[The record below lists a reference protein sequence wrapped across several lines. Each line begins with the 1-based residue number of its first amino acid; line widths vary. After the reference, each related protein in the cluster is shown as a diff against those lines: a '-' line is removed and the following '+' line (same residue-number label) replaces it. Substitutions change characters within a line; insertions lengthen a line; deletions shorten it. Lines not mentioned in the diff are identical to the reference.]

1 MLSFDKET
9 CYIGGHTHLKTKI
22 LDCMK
27 KLLTLILLL
36 MVSVEMYAQSN
47 VTTFLGIPIDGTKS
61 SMIQQLEKKGF
72 VYHQKYDQLEGEFN
86 GEDVSIE
93 IGTQKGKVYAIS
105 VHYCNSLDSEEVKMT
120 YENLCRQFRD
130 NPKYMALSE
139 DSLPESKDLGYE
151 MTVNKRSYASLYIQ
165 NPQFNESDKDRLV
178 MVSLLHITAYSV
190 GILYVNGLNK
200 ANGEDL

>member
-1 MLSFDKET
+1 M
-9 CYIGGHTHLKTKI
+9 KTKI

-36 MVSVEMYAQSN
+36 IASVEMYAQN
-47 VTTFLGIPIDGTKS
+47 NITTFLGIPVDGTKS
-61 SMIQQLEKKGF
+61 SMIQKLQQKGF
-72 VYHQKYDQLEGEFN
+72 VYNQKKDMLEGEFN
-86 GEDVSIE
+86 GKDVSIE

-105 VHYCNSLDSEEVKMT
+105 VTYRKSLDTEVVKMT

-151 MTVNKRSYASLYIQ
+151 MTVNKRSYASFYIQ

-178 MVSLLHITAYSV
+178 MVSLFHITAYSV
-190 GILYVNGLNK
+190 GILYVNSLNK

>member
-1 MLSFDKET
+1 
-9 CYIGGHTHLKTKI
+9 
-22 LDCMK
+22 MK

-61 SMIQQLEKKGF
+61 SMIQKLEKKGF
-72 VYHQKYDQLEGEFN
+72 VYNQEEDLLEGEFN
-86 GEDVSIE
+86 GEDVFIV
-93 IGTQKGKVYAIS
+93 IKTQKGKVYAIS
-105 VHYCNSLDSEEVKMT
+105 VTYRKSLDTEVVEMVKMT

-151 MTVNKRSYASLYIQ
+151 MTVNKRSYASFYIQ

-178 MVSLLHITAYSV
+178 MVSLFHITAYSV
-190 GILYVNGLNK
+190 GILYVNSLNM

>member
-1 MLSFDKET
+1 M
-9 CYIGGHTHLKTKI
+9 KTKI

-36 MVSVEMYAQSN
+36 MASVEMYAQSN

-72 VYHQKYDQLEGEFN
+72 VYHQKDDQLEGEFN
-86 GEDVSIE
+86 GEDVFIE
-93 IGTQKGKVYAIS
+93 IKTQKGKVCAIS
-105 VHYCNSLDSEEVKMT
+105 VVYRKSLDTEVVKMT
-120 YENLCRQFRD
+120 YEILCRQFRD

-151 MTVNKRSYASLYIQ
+151 MTVNKRSYASFYIQ

-178 MVSLLHITAYSV
+178 MVSLFHITAYSV
-190 GILYVNGLNK
+190 RILYVNGLNK